1 MWIVDC
7 VMEVEVEWIVLW
19 WPEQEVVGG
28 GGDGVE
34 WIGLWRRELK
44 VEWELKMMIM
54 WSKPVEQ

>member
-44 VEWELKMMIM
+44 VE
-54 WSKPVEQ
+54 